1 MNNKPQ
7 VKNVILRCGCDKIL
21 PLLAVYILYI
31 ILHGHL
37 SPGGGFQGGVLMV
50 GMVMLV
56 SFGYGYKVTIETFSF
71 HLLHEVEA
79 FASIFYV
86 ALGLLG
92 VAVGAQFAQNVLY
105 QQGAIGDL
113 YSSGTIFWMNV
124 TVGVKVI
131 TGVGSIALLLLGLLQ
146 EKEAVSGKEG

>member
-1 MNNKPQ
+1 MNDKIK
-7 VKNVILRCGCDKIL
+7 VKNVILRCGGDSLL
-21 PLLAVYILYI
+21 PLMLVYMMYI
-31 ILHGHL
+31 IFHGHL

-56 SFGYGYKVTIETFSF
+56 AFGYGYKVTIETFSF

-79 FASIFYV
+79 FASIFDV

-131 TGVGSIALLLLGLLQ
+131 TGVGSIALLMLGVMKDAAD
-146 EKEAVSGKEG
+146 EKEVK